1 MNKESKL
8 KKIILLLLRLACI
21 AGGAWLCIPLTRFF
35 NDIIGEGETS
45 LRSMTGSFVCTCLI
59 ALLVLAV
66 VAGVRA
72 LAGRPFKLTVGL
84 ICLVILACLTSG
96 WIFYSN
102 SVVVPTE
109 ETGISTP
116 RPTVT
121 PPPVEINEKT
131 EYNQNPESG
140 TVIYKKYADNA
151 VRLLIDNASSQDMY
165 VKMRD
170 KNAVT
175 VLEFYIRGND
185 TVPVYVPVGTYEFV
199 FALGKN
205 WIDTDQY
212 FGENTKFKRSK
223 EYRVFYIYEE
233 YEISF
238 SKSLTELLEVSR
250 REFEK

>member
-35 NDIIGEGETS
+35 NDIIGEGETT

-66 VAGVRA
+66 VAGIRA
-72 LAGRPFKLTVGL
+72 LAGRPFRLTVGL
-84 ICLVILACLTSG
+84 ILLAFMSCLVSG
-96 WIFYSN
+96 WVFYSN
-102 SVVVPTE
+102 SVTVE
-109 ETGISTP
+109 EVKNPAATP

-121 PPPVEINEKT
+121 PPPVEIDDKS
-131 EYNQNPESG
+131 EYSQNPESG

-151 VRLLIDNASSQDMY
+151 VRVLIDNASSQDMY

-170 KNAVT
+170 KNAAT

-223 EYRVFYIYEE
+223 EYRVFYIYKE